1 MYPETARL
9 AQAPSPCFVLD
20 EAKLRQN
27 LQLIDAVQ
35 REAGVTIILALKGF
49 SMFSVFP
56 LVREYLSG
64 ATASSLNEI
73 KLVNEYMNVPAH
85 AYVPA
90 YRDDEFDE
98 IMSRS
103 SHVTFNSWSQ
113 WERFRG
119 GKVLNGGKEEREE
132 GGKGALH
139 GQDPETSNAPLP
151 PFSPSSFPTSFGIR
165 VNPQYSEV
173 ATDMYNPCV
182 PGSRLGVTR
191 DKLPDTLP
199 AEIEGLHFHTLCEND
214 SFTLERT
221 LAALEEKFGDLLRQ
235 VKWVNMGG
243 GHLMTREGYDTQ
255 HLIGLLKAFREK
267 YGVEVIMEP
276 GSAIGWQ
283 TGVLVSTVLDVF
295 DSQGI
300 PVAVLDTSFAAHM
313 PDTLEMPYKP
323 RIRDAYQEPVAGK
336 PTYRLGGMTCLAGD
350 FMGDYS
356 FDEPLNVGDRIIF
369 EDMIH
374 YTMVKTSTFNG
385 VNLPAIGIAK
395 EDGTFQ
401 LVREYGYESF
411 KDRLS

>member
-1 MYPETARL
+1 MTTAHTGYETRPFDLNAV
-9 AQAPSPCFVLD
+9 PSPAFVLD
-20 EAKLRQN
+20 EAKLRAN
-27 LQLIDAVQ
+27 LMLIDRVQ

-49 SMFSVFP
+49 SMFSAFP

-73 KLVNEYMNVPAH
+73 KLVNEYMGVPAH

-90 YRDDEFDE
+90 YRDDEFAE
-98 IMSRS
+98 ILSRS

-113 WERFRG
+113 WERFS
-119 GKVLNGGKEEREE
+119 ERRKAKGE
-132 GGKGALH
+132 GRTNA
-139 GQDPETSNAPLP
+139 ETNRPS
-151 PFSPSSFPTSFGIR
+151 PFASHLSPSFGIR

-173 ATDMYNPCV
+173 ETAMYDPCV

-191 DKLPDTLP
+191 DKLPDHLP
-199 AEIEGLHFHTLCEND
+199 DGLEGLHFHTLCEND
-214 SFTLERT
+214 SYTLERT
-221 LAALEEKFGDLLRQ
+221 LAALEGRFGDLLHQ
-235 VKWVNMGG
+235 AKWVNMGG
-243 GHLMTREGYDTQ
+243 GHLMTRDGYDTD
-255 HLIGLLKAFREK
+255 HLIGILKAFRQK
-267 YGVEVIMEP
+267 YDVEVIMEP
-276 GSAIGWQ
+276 GSAIAWQ

-300 PVAVLDTSFAAHM
+300 AVAVLDTSFAAHM

-323 RIRDAYQEPVAGK
+323 RIRGAHQEPVPGK

-356 FDEPLNVGDRIIF
+356 FDVPLQVGDRIVF

-374 YTMVKTSTFNG
+374 YTMVKTTTFNG
-385 VNLPAIGIAK
+385 VNLPAIAIHK
-395 EDGTFQ
+395 EDGSMQ
-401 LVREYGYESF
+401 VVRAYGYESF